1 MKLLHTQLECKET
14 QDTRN
19 LASRTFVREQTII
32 LTKLTLTW
40 LFKIKLMKCLKSRKR
55 QSPRK
60 IFREVMDQ
68 VFILQTFINL
78 LTSIFTKLME
88 TLLIR
93 KIWRAM

>member
-1 MKLLHTQLECKET
+1 MK
-14 QDTRN
+14 
-19 LASRTFVREQTII
+19 F
-32 LTKLTLTW
+32 
-40 LFKIKLMKCLKSRKR
+40 LKSRKR

-60 IFREVMDQ
+60 IFKEVMDQ